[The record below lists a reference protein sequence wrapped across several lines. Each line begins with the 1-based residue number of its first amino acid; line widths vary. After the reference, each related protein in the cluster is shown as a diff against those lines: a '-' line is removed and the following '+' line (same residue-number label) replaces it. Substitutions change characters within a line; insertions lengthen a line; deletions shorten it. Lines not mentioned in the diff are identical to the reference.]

1 MSARQSMPEVKAP
14 WIVGRE
20 TLLEYAA
27 DEFLHEV
34 TRQRP
39 WLHARYEALMEQLM
53 AFLDPAG
60 LAPLHDLNPAREVAW
75 LATLDLDRR
84 DLASEMLVEFREYVT
99 DFGWIAE

>member
-1 MSARQSMPEVKAP
+1 MSAHPSMPEVKAP

-39 WLHARYEALMEQLM
+39 WLHARYEALMEELM
-53 AFLDPAG
+53 TFLDAGG
-60 LAPLHDLNPAREVAW
+60 LAPLRDLTPAREVAW
-75 LATLDLDRR
+75 LATLEVERR
-84 DLASEMLVEFREYVT
+84 DLASEMLVEFREYLT
-99 DFGWIAE
+99 EFGWLVG